1 MKFDTPATP
10 SCGTLWDEQAFTS
23 ATVKIHYGAIAQLVE
38 RLTRTHE
45 VSGSTPLSSTPS
57 LLRFYTFK
65 NGLFSVKRPFFIII
79 PGAYSYE
86 MLPLGIIG
94 LFRFIGGIFRAFSQ
108 TFPKNRLWER
118 RDRQHH
124 RTETL
129 SVTLETAHRDSFIA
143 RDFTLYISTVRTGYD
158 SIHTNEFGRTTSRAC
173 EEDQEVPRAI
183 RRDHW

>member
-1 MKFDTPATP
+1 M
-10 SCGTLWDEQAFTS
+10 AF
-23 ATVKIHYGAIAQLVE
+23 K
-38 RLTRTHE
+38 R
-45 VSGSTPLSSTPS
+45 SGVRFPLAPPPPNS
-57 LLRFYTFK
+57 
-65 NGLFSVKRPFFIII
+65 GLHTCKKRPFRTEKAVFCVLPRGLFPRIAPVQII
-79 PGAYSYE
+79 SF
-86 MLPLGIIG
+86 
-94 LFRFIGGIFRAFSQ
+94 FRFIGGIFRAFPQ